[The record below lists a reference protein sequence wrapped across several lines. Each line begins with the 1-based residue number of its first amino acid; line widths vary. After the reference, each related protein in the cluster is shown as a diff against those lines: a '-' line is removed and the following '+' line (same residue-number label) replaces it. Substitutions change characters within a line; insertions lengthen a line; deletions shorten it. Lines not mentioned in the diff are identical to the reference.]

1 MFKKFLAVIMVVVLS
16 LSVVGC
22 TSSETADSS
31 VDTSNRL
38 ETILNNGVMRV
49 AMIPDNPG
57 WSVMDAS
64 GEWIGYDAD
73 VARLIA
79 ESLGVE
85 IEFVVTDGAGR
96 VPLIQTDKV
105 DIVISCFTATNERAK
120 SVGFT
125 IPYATSGILPLVKK
139 DNMLE
144 SWDDLADKKI
154 SVGRGST
161 NDVFATNAF
170 PDAEIVR
177 FDSIADA
184 FLAVKT
190 GKVDVLLEEDT
201 AVYDLVKNNPETAPM
216 DVELKSSSYICMGV
230 AQENQI
236 WANYVNHVIQNALH
250 SGKLSELYKKS
261 FNKDL
266 PEMVIY

>member
-1 MFKKFLAVIMVVVLS
+1 MFKKYLVIIMVVLS

-22 TSSETADSS
+22 TGSGTEESSTGE
-31 VDTSNRL
+31 TSNRL
-38 ETILNNGVMRV
+38 ETILDNGVMRV

-57 WSVMDAS
+57 WSVMNAS
-64 GEWIGYDAD
+64 GEWVGYDAD

-125 IPYATSGILPLVKK
+125 IPYATSGILPLVRK

-161 NDVFATNAF
+161 NDVFATAAF

-201 AVYDLVKNNPETAPM
+201 AVYDLAKNNTDTVPM
-216 DVELKSSSYICMGV
+216 DVELQSSSYICMGV
-230 AQENQI
+230 AQGNQI
-236 WANYVNHVIQNALH
+236 WKNYVDHVIQNALH
-250 SGKLSELYKKS
+250 SGKLNEFYKEN
-261 FNKDL
+261 FNREL